1 MVRRRAPCR
10 DTEPVAPAQG
20 LAWARGQHA
29 DCGVRISVFLDSV
42 SQPFDPSLCTA
53 PLRRKPFIRRLK
65 KRFGNASVASFHTG
79 RSDTAAGGRVGNGM
93 QQRRPA
99 PGCRREDM
107 PEYGACERHSRIQA
121 MYERAEPA
129 SLSHPQGQQIRR
141 ENPRGHNRVH
151 HAWPVVSWKALPTGS
166 IHTTAG
172 PCVAAKFS

>member
-1 MVRRRAPCR
+1 MILNQWRRRK
-10 DTEPVAPAQG
+10 
-20 LAWARGQHA
+20 
-29 DCGVRISVFLDSV
+29 
-42 SQPFDPSLCTA
+42 A
-53 PLRRKPFIRRLK
+53 PLGRAVSTRIAGYVSRSSSTVSASLLTHLYAQPRFAASLSSEGLRSGSAMLPLLRSTLAAATLLLGVALVTGCSSEDPRL
-65 KRFGNASVASFHTG
+65 VADAKTC
-79 RSDTAAGGRVGNGM
+79 
-93 QQRRPA
+93 QK
-99 PGCRREDM
+99 
-107 PEYGACERHSRIQA
+107 YGACERHSRIQA